1 MIRFLIQ
8 RSVWVLAA
16 AVVLALAAIPVA
28 LRLDMTTDLANLL
41 PAHSPAVRSLREF
54 QGQVGGHSF
63 LSVLI
68 ESPDRAANVRFG
80 DALARRLA
88 AREWAYQVQFRRD
101 AGFLRKRWQ
110 FLASAR
116 ELTELE
122 TRLRDAL
129 GRAKVRHSPLALDLD
144 DTPSTPDWE
153 SVRVLAR
160 DAGRPLEEFRE
171 NADGTAM
178 LMQVQLRQLT
188 SRVGESRGTLAD
200 AAADIAALR
209 PEAYHPELRA
219 RLYGGLRYRLE
230 EYDSIVH
237 DVAVASLVTL
247 PLILLIPALALRSL
261 WQPIVVLVPVG
272 IGMAWT
278 YASAALVFGSLNLVT
293 SFLFLIIFG
302 MGDDYPIHLMHRIRE
317 ELGQG
322 SDLREATGRALR
334 STAPPLFFAALT
346 NVTAFA
352 SLAWMQF
359 RGFSQ
364 FGIIAGA
371 GVCLI
376 LGATLIT
383 VPGLAALI
391 GKRLRQRPP
400 RGQRPTREAPAAKA
414 ELCWRRVAPMVGIWA
429 VLVCGSVWVARAR
442 LELESDFDHLRPD
455 FAELREL
462 RGKIEVLGY
471 QKSTPAVFFTTDYD
485 ASRAITRQLTARL
498 NHDGEASPIGRVYS
512 VASIVDGLA
521 LEKRECA
528 ERIRAL
534 LGDRALRTAPKDLQD
549 AARQMQDFDLSPM
562 EPGDIPADIRRGLTR
577 SGAPA
582 GEGREVYLV
591 VVEPR
596 NRVSLASEALAFS
609 ARLEGVRAGG
619 REFVPAGEALIL
631 ADILRRVRLEGWRT
645 TMLLA
650 WLAAAVVI
658 YLAFRSWADL
668 VVLVATVA
676 GAIAISLAVLAL
688 AGVQLNFYNLAVLPL
703 LVGLGIDYGI
713 HILHRYHEEGLPARQ
728 AARKL
733 AAAVGSAAATTA
745 VGFAGLLL
753 ARHPGLWSMGFTA
766 SVGIA
771 ATAISCVVFLPS
783 LADFIALG
791 VARLRGPGEHPE
803 IGKREVDQA
812 AQER

>member
-1 MIRFLIQ
+1 MIRFLIE
-8 RSVWVLAA
+8 RSVWVLGAA
-16 AVVLALAAIPVA
+16 AVLALAAIPVA
-28 LRLDMTTDLANLL
+28 LRLDMTTELANLL

-54 QGQVGGHSF
+54 QEQVGGHSF

-68 ESPDRAANVRFG
+68 ESPDRAANIRFG

-88 AREWAYQVQFRRD
+88 ARGWAYQVQFRRD
-101 AGFLRKRWQ
+101 AGFLRKRWP
-110 FLASAR
+110 FLVSAR
-116 ELTELE
+116 EMAELE

-129 GRAKVRHSPLALDLD
+129 SRAKVRNSPLALDLD
-144 DTPSTPDWE
+144 DLPSTPDWDG
-153 SVRVLAR
+153 VRALAR
-160 DAGRPLEEFRE
+160 DAARPLEEFRE
-171 NADGTAM
+171 NANGTQM

-188 SRVGESRGTLAD
+188 SRVSESRRILAD
-200 AAADIAALR
+200 AAADIAALG
-209 PEAYHPELRA
+209 PAAYHSELRA
-219 RLYGGLRYRLE
+219 RLYGGLRYRLQ
-230 EYDSIVH
+230 EYDSILH

-247 PLILLIPALALRSL
+247 PLMLLIPALALRSL

-302 MGDDYPIHLMHRIRE
+302 MGDDYPIHLLHRIRE

-322 SDLREATGRALR
+322 SDLRAATGRALR

-346 NVTAFA
+346 NVAAFV

-364 FGIIAGA
+364 FGIIAGM

-376 LGATLIT
+376 LAATLIT

-391 GKRLRQRPP
+391 GKRLRQRTP
-400 RGQRPTREAPAAKA
+400 GGHRPACEAPAAKV
-414 ELCWRRVAPMVGIWA
+414 ELRWRRVAPVVGIWA
-429 VLVCGSVWVARAR
+429 LLAGGSVWLARAR

-471 QKSTPAVFFTTDYD
+471 QKSTPAVFFTSDFE
-485 ASRAITRQLTARL
+485 ASRTITRQLTARL
-498 NHDGEASPIGRVYS
+498 NDDGERSPIGRVYS
-512 VASIVDGLA
+512 VASIMDGLA
-521 LEKRECA
+521 PEKRECA

-534 LGDRALRTAPKDLQD
+534 LGDRALRRAPLDLQD
-549 AARQMQDFDLSPM
+549 EARRMRDFDPRPM
-562 EPGDIPADIRRGLTR
+562 EVADIPADIRRGLTR
-577 SGAPA
+577 TR
-582 GEGREVYLV
+582 GEGGEVYLV

-631 ADILRRVRLEGWRT
+631 ADILRRVRREGWR

-650 WLAAAVVI
+650 WLAAVVVI
-658 YLAFRSWADL
+658 CLAFRSWADL
-668 VVLVATVA
+668 AVLVVTVA
-676 GAIAISLAVLAL
+676 SAIAMSLAVLAA
-688 AGVQLNFYNLAVLPL
+688 AGVRLNFYNLAVLPL

-713 HILHRYHEEGLPARQ
+713 HILHRYHEEGLPARH

-771 ATAISCVVFLPS
+771 ATAASCVLFLPS
-783 LADFIALG
+783 LADFIALS
-791 VARLRGPGEHPE
+791 RSWLLRAG
-803 IGKREVDQA
+803 
-812 AQER
+812 